1 MKKNTDGYLT
11 VEATITLTTF
21 LFFMMFLMN
30 MGQIYRAQNYV
41 AHGMVQT
48 GQMLSFASY
57 GYGNDTT
64 ISKLQ
69 DIFKDGLMIFL
80 GIPMDGQQIKNYWK
94 SGDCAQ
100 AVQLAF
106 GYCAGGDSSSTEQYL
121 KRYGLAHGL
130 ADINFS
136 GTHKDEENLYIQASY
151 EVELPFAF
159 FGYQSIT
166 MHQQIVCG
174 LWE

>member
-1 MKKNTDGYLT
+1 MKKSADGYLT

-41 AHGMVQT
+41 THGMIQT

-57 GYGNDTT
+57 EYGSDTT
-64 ISKLQ
+64 ISELQ
-69 DIFKDGLMIFL
+69 DKFNNLMIFL
-80 GIPMDGQQIKNYWK
+80 GIPMDGQQIKNSWK

-100 AVQLAF
+100 AVRLAF
-106 GYCAGGDSSSTEQYL
+106 GYCAGGDSDSTEQYL
-121 KRYGLAHGL
+121 KRYGLSQGM

-136 GTHKDEENLYIQASY
+136 GTHKDEENLYVQASY
-151 EVELPFAF
+151 TVQLPFAF
-159 FGYQSIT
+159 FGYKSIT